1 MESGNEFGRAISLLN
16 RAAGAYFSKRLKPLG
31 LGPGQQAYILALA
44 KGERINQDTLAERL
58 RVDKANVTRALAALD
73 ALGYVKRLPS
83 ARDGRERLIELSPR
97 GIDARAKAEETAA
110 LWLGRLQAG
119 FSDEE
124 WLALEDLLSRASLNA
139 AAELGPGRAE
149 SIER

>member
-58 RVDKANVTRALAALD
+58 HVDKANVTRALAALD
-73 ALGYVKRLPS
+73 GLGYVKRLPS

-97 GIDARAKAEETAA
+97 GIGARAETEEAASQWVRRLQKGFSEAEWAA
-110 LWLGRLQAG
+110 LEALLARAG
-119 FSDEE
+119 EN
-124 WLALEDLLSRASLNA
+124 ATAS
-139 AAELGPGRAE
+139 LGPG
-149 SIER
+149 